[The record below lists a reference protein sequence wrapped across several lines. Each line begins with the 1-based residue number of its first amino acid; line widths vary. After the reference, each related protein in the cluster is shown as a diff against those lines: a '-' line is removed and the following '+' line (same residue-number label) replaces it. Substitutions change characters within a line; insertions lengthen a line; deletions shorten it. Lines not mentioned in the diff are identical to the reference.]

1 VVLPGTP
8 GEEIL
13 IFAKY
18 PEAGRCKT
26 RLAAGMGEA
35 NALAVYKALLGHTLN
50 AARPTPARKI
60 LFVDPPGRVRDA
72 CEWAPGMDLYLGQSQ
87 GDLGDRLCRAMQARF
102 DAGAGK
108 LLLIGCDCPQISKES
123 LCGAFRDLEER
134 DVVLGPT
141 EDGGYYLLGLKRPL
155 PILFRDVPWST
166 DKVLE
171 ITLNILK
178 NHSLS
183 YLLRDTFFDVDTL
196 EDFQRVRRLEPLG
209 NLGIG

>member
-1 VVLPGTP
+1 
-8 GEEIL
+8 
-13 IFAKY
+13 
-18 PEAGRCKT
+18 
-26 RLAAGMGEA
+26 MGDA
-35 NALAVYKALLGHTLN
+35 NALAVYKALLGHTLK
-50 AARPTPARKI
+50 AARPLPARKI
-60 LFVDPPGRVRDA
+60 LYVDPPERVQDA
-72 CEWAPGMDLYLGQSQ
+72 PEWAPGMDLYLGQSQ
-87 GDLGDRLCRAMQARF
+87 GDLGDRLSRAMQDRF
-102 DAGAGK
+102 ASGAGK
-108 LLLIGCDCPQISKES
+108 LLLIGCDCPQISKDS
-123 LCGAFRDLEER
+123 LNGALRDLDSR

-178 NHSLS
+178 KHSLS